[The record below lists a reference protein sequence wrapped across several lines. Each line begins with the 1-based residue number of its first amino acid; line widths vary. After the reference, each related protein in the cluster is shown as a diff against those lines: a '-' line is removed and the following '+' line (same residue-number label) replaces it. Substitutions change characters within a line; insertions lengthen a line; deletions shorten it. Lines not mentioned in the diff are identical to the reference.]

1 MVVNI
6 HVIETGDREETDI
19 YLLERIEE
27 IPPDP
32 RPYSHKQEKG
42 GKTLLAVRGEIT
54 WHELFS
60 CIQYRYEQTE

>member
-54 WHELFS
+54 
-60 CIQYRYEQTE
+60 